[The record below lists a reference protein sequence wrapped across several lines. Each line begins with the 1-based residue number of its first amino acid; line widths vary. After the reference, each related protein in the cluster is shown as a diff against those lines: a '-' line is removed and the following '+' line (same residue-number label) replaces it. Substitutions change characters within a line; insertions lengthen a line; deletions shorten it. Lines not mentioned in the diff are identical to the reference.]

1 VTHADTDLRAP
12 FPWFGGKSR
21 VAPEVWQRFGD
32 VRNYVEPFFG
42 SGAMLLQRPLPF
54 SGVETVNDKDG
65 FLSNF
70 WRALQADPDAVAK
83 HADKMVN
90 EIDLAAWRDWLYS
103 DMSFQDRMWRDPKFY
118 DVEKAGVWVWG
129 VCSTI
134 GNAWQP
140 KSTHLG
146 AGRGIHRASTHL
158 GAGMGIHRASTH
170 LGDAGRGIHRASTHL
185 GDAGRGAGIREYFRG
200 LALRLERVRVMSG
213 DWSRVTSPT
222 VTSKFGLTGVFLDP
236 PYLDNCT
243 ATYNHNDDVR
253 LAVREWVIERGAD
266 PKMRIALCGYEG
278 EHDMPDDWSVY
289 EWKTQGGY
297 GSQSDKAGRA
307 NQSRERIW
315 FSPHCLNAET
325 PNQMEIAG

>member
-1 VTHADTDLRAP
+1 MDNQVVLKAP

-21 VAPEVWQRFGD
+21 IAPEVWQRFGD

-42 SGAMLLQRPLPF
+42 SGAVLLARPLPF

-103 DMSFQDRMWRDPKFY
+103 DMSFQDRMWRDPRYY

-146 AGRGIHRASTHL
+146 
-158 GAGMGIHRASTH
+158 
-170 LGDAGRGIHRASTHL
+170 DAGRGIHRASTHL
-185 GDAGRGAGIREYFRG
+185 GDAGRGAVIQQYFRA
-200 LALRLERVRVMSG
+200 LAARLERVRVMSG
-213 DWSRVTSPT
+213 EWHRVTSPT
-222 VTSKFGLTGVFLDP
+222 VTTKFGTTAVFLDP
-236 PYLDNCT
+236 PYLDKCS

-253 LAVREWVIERGAD
+253 AAVRAWAIEQGENPA
-266 PKMRIALCGYEG
+266 MRIALCGYEG
-278 EHDMPDDWSVY
+278 EHEMPDTWAVHG
-289 EWKTQGGY
+289 WKTVGGY
-297 GSQSDKAGRA
+297 GSQGNNAGRA
-307 NQSRERIW
+307 NKHRERIW
-315 FSPHCLNAET
+315 FSPHCVAS
-325 PNQMEIAG
+325 AGQSLLFSEAL